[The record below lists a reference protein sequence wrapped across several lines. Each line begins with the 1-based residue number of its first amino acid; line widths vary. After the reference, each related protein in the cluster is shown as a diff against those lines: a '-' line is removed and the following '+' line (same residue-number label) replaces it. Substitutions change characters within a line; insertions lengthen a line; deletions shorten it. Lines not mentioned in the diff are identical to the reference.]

1 MTGMNL
7 IYGYL
12 LGISTWVI
20 IWALKKLTIREGI
33 KEVMK
38 EDNEKEKKLDMAIE
52 KIEEAKLEIKGE

>member
-52 KIEEAKLEIKGE
+52 KIEEAKLEVKEE